1 MRYSYEYKSKCIELY
16 KQGILPEIPEGITEE
31 GFRGMLR
38 RWIRQDTA
46 NGYEGL
52 RHRVYNRKWSPEE
65 KLELVQK
72 VLSGNS
78 NESVATKAGMNPG
91 QLHQWVCR
99 YKIFGYNGLVDKK
112 KGRKPRDLP
121 IQSRL
126 VSPKGKN

>member
-52 RHRVYNRKWSPEE
+52 RHRVYNRKE
-65 KLELVQK
+65 
-72 VLSGNS
+72 SGR
-78 NESVATKAGMNPG
+78 KAGA
-91 QLHQWVCR
+91 L
-99 YKIFGYNGLVDKK
+99 YKKSY
-112 KGRKPRDLP
+112 PETAM
-121 IQSRL
+121 SR
-126 VSPKGKN
+126 